1 MVTIIIVVYKS
12 DKKKI
17 LKVLKNINNNF
28 NIIIVDNSSNY
39 DFSKI
44 NLSKKTQI
52 IRSQNLKKMRQTLL

>member
-44 NLSKKTQI
+44 NLSKK
-52 IRSQNLKKMRQTLL
+52 LKLLDHKIWEMELE